1 MRKLQIGRNMRN
13 LQIVPSGQ
21 HEVTPLLT
29 GKLKDGMIRIHLF
42 QNPLFFSEYLIP
54 HEFYKT
60 SSVFEVYLGISVL
73 WRKMSCKSVFL
84 LLFEFPKR

>member
-1 MRKLQIGRNMRN
+1 MRTLQIGGNMRKLEIA
-13 LQIVPSGQ
+13 PSGQ

-29 GKLKDGMIRIHLF
+29 GKLKDGMIRIHPF
-42 QNPLFFSEYLIP
+42 QTPIFFSKYLIP

-60 SSVFEVYLGISVL
+60 SSVFEVYLGISVI
-73 WRKMSCKSVFL
+73 WRKTSCKSVFL